1 MWWMQYTFWKCKKT
15 LNALNIQYRI
25 DTGIVRGLDYYTK
38 TVFEFIS
45 KDEGYT
51 VLAGGRYDG
60 LVKELGGV
68 DVPAIGFAMGME
80 RLVEIYEKY
89 NENKIEPKQLQLYIT
104 NIGEE
109 ANIFAT
115 KLVQKLRKEN
125 IYAEK
130 DISGKSLKAQFKYA
144 DKKMQNIA

>member
-1 MWWMQYTFWKCKKT
+1 M
-15 LNALNIQYRI
+15 
-25 DTGIVRGLDYYTK
+25 
-38 TVFEFIS
+38 FEFIS

-60 LVKELGGV
+60 LLKELGGV

-144 DKKMQNIA
+144 DKKNAKYCLTIGETEVISKKAKIKNMETGEEKEINLSTYDWKQN